1 MTQQQPDGTPEGAPQ
16 DAAPHP
22 GPGPAADDTS
32 GVDDFMEEQAPSE
45 PSDTAAVD
53 DPASD
58 PGPDAGSDPGSD
70 PVRQLAE
77 RTADLQRLQ
86 AEYLNYKRRVD
97 RDRELV
103 RQNATFTVLNSL
115 LPVLDDIDRAKEHG
129 EVEGG
134 FKAVADSLDRV
145 VSGLGL
151 SRFGTPGEPFDP
163 NRHEALAHGHSA
175 EVSTTSVE
183 HVAQAGYLIGER
195 VVRPARVTV
204 LDPE

>member
-1 MTQQQPDGTPEGAPQ
+1 MTQQEPDATPDGAPQ

-22 GPGPAADDTS
+22 GPDPAAEEIS
-32 GVDDFMEEQAPSE
+32 AIDDFMEEGAPLE
-45 PSDTAAVD
+45 PGDTAAESAPLD
-53 DPASD
+53 
-58 PGPDAGSDPGSD
+58 DPGSD
-70 PVRQLAE
+70 TAGQLSE

-151 SRFGTPGEPFDP
+151 SRFGTPGDPFDP

-183 HVAQAGYLIGER
+183 HVAQAGYMIGER